1 MAIQHYLKR
10 SGILQDE
17 LFFSDVLKNASDK
30 IDFLSIFFDLFF
42 VICFVLVLLGYLKPS
57 GILQDE
63 LFPVMS

>member
-30 IDFLSIFFDLFF
+30 IDFLSFFSTFSLS
-42 VICFVLVLLGYLKPS
+42 FVLCYFVG
-57 GILQDE
+57 
-63 LFPVMS
+63 LFKAVRYIAR

>member
-1 MAIQHYLKR
+1 MAIQHYSKW